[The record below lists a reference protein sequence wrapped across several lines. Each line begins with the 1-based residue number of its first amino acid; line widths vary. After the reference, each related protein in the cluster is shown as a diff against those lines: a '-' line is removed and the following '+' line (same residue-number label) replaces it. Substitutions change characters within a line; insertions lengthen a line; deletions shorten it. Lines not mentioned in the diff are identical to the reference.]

1 MRFEEMKVAEL
12 KQESR
17 NRGLTLESKGHK
29 FTKHELIER
38 LNDYENETDE
48 AWIETKSKTKGEKQ
62 PAPSNE
68 DNEAWVETK
77 GFETETFEEEPVK
90 TEEVKTSTEETEK
103 REFATLEEIEM
114 KYGSRKEQRIYDN
127 VLQVGCMIC
136 YVRFIE
142 TKHGKLL
149 KKLGTA
155 KVVGVNR
162 RKELVRVQTP
172 VGEEKELT
180 FDELIFI
187 RDVNVRTYPK
197 DINSVLYAQR
207 QAVKEYKER
216 TGKKN
221 EYSTDRTE
229 C

>member
-29 FTKHELIER
+29 FTKQELIDR
-38 LNDYENETDE
+38 LNAYENETDE
-48 AWIETKSKTKGEKQ
+48 AR
-62 PAPSNE
+62 
-68 DNEAWVETK
+68 VETK
-77 GFETETFEEEPVK
+77 GFETEKLE
-90 TEEVKTSTEETEK
+90 TEEVKTSTEETEERK
-103 REFATLEEIEM
+103 FATLEEIEM

-142 TKHGKLL
+142 TKRGKLL
-149 KKLGTA
+149 KKLGSA

-162 RKELVRVQTP
+162 KKELVRVQTP

-180 FDELIFI
+180 FDELVFI

-216 TGKKN
+216 TGQKN

-229 C
+229 R

>member
-29 FTKHELIER
+29 FTKQELIDR
-38 LNDYENETDE
+38 LNAYENETNE
-48 AWIETKSKTKGEKQ
+48 AWIETKSKTKVEKQ
-62 PAPSNE
+62 TAPSNE
-68 DNEAWVETK
+68 DDESWVETK
-77 GFETETFEEEPVK
+77 GFETEKLE
-90 TEEVKTSTEETEK
+90 TEEVKTSPEETEERK
-103 REFATLEEIEM
+103 FATLEEIEM
-114 KYGSRKEQRIYDN
+114 KYCSRKEQRIYDN

-149 KKLGTA
+149 KKLGSA

-162 RKELVRVQTP
+162 KKELVRVQTP

-180 FDELIFI
+180 FDELVFI

-216 TGKKN
+216 TGQKN

-229 C
+229 R

>member
-29 FTKHELIER
+29 FTKQELIDR
-38 LNDYENETDE
+38 LNAYENES
-48 AWIETKSKTKGEKQ
+48 IVEKQ
-62 PAPSNE
+62 PEPSIE
-68 DNEAWVETK
+68 DEEAWVKTK
-77 GFETETFEEEPVK
+77 TEIKVEEPVVAEEDK
-90 TEEVKTSTEETEK
+90 TNTEKIEK
-103 REFATLEEIEM
+103 REVATLEEIEM

-162 RKELVRVQTP
+162 KRELVRVQTP

-180 FDELIFI
+180 FDELVFI
-187 RDVNVRTYPK
+187 RDINVRSYPK

-216 TGKKN
+216 TAKKN
-221 EYSTDRTE
+221 EYITDRTE
-229 C
+229 R

>member
-12 KQESR
+12 KQQSR

-29 FTKHELIER
+29 FTKQELIDR
-38 LNDYENETDE
+38 LNAYENETGE
-48 AWIETKSKTKGEKQ
+48 ACVETKSKTKVEKQ

-77 GFETETFEEEPVK
+77 GFETE
-90 TEEVKTSTEETEK
+90 EVKTSTEETEERK
-103 REFATLEEIEM
+103 FATLEEIEM

-162 RKELVRVQTP
+162 KKELVRVQTP

-180 FDELIFI
+180 FDELVFI

-216 TGKKN
+216 TGQKN

-229 C
+229 R

>member
-12 KQESR
+12 KRESR

-29 FTKHELIER
+29 FTKQELVDR
-38 LNDYENETDE
+38 LNAYENES
-48 AWIETKSKTKGEKQ
+48 IVEKQ
-62 PAPSNE
+62 PEPSVDE
-68 DNEAWVETK
+68 DEEAWVETK
-77 GFETETFEEEPVK
+77 TETKVEEPVV
-90 TEEVKTSTEETEK
+90 TEEVKINTEETEK
-103 REFATLEEIEM
+103 REVATLEEIEM

-162 RKELVRVQTP
+162 KRELVRVQTP

-180 FDELIFI
+180 FDELVFI
-187 RDVNVRTYPK
+187 RDINVRTYPK
-197 DINSVLYAQR
+197 DINLVLYAQR

-216 TGKKN
+216 TAKKN
-221 EYSTDRTE
+221 EYITDRAE
-229 C
+229 R

>member
-29 FTKHELIER
+29 FTKQELIDR
-38 LNDYENETDE
+38 LNAYENES
-48 AWIETKSKTKGEKQ
+48 IVEKQ
-62 PAPSNE
+62 SEPSIE
-68 DNEAWVETK
+68 DDEAWVETK
-77 GFETETFEEEPVK
+77 KETKVEEPVVV
-90 TEEVKTSTEETEK
+90 EDVKTNTEETEK
-103 REFATLEEIEM
+103 REVATLEEIEM

-162 RKELVRVQTP
+162 KRELVRVQTP

-180 FDELIFI
+180 FDELVFI
-187 RDVNVRTYPK
+187 RDINVRTYPK

-216 TGKKN
+216 TAKKN
-221 EYSTDRTE
+221 EYITDRAE
-229 C
+229 R

>member
-1 MRFEEMKVAEL
+1 MRFEEMKVADL

-29 FTKHELIER
+29 FTKQELIDR
-38 LNDYENETDE
+38 LNAYENEVV
-48 AWIETKSKTKGEKQ
+48 EKQ
-62 PAPSNE
+62 PESNNE
-68 DNEAWVETK
+68 DNEAWVETYRLVSRK
-77 GFETETFEEEPVK
+77 KEVDKTAVVEETK
-90 TEEVKTSTEETEK
+90 EVKTSIDETEERK
-103 REFATLEEIEM
+103 FATLEEIEM

-216 TGKKN
+216 IGQKN

-229 C
+229 R

>member
-12 KQESR
+12 KQQSR

-29 FTKHELIER
+29 FTKQELIDR
-38 LNDYENETDE
+38 LNAYESEVNEFDE
-48 AWIETKSKTKGEKQ
+48 AWIEEKSKTKVEK
-62 PAPSNE
+62 P
-68 DNEAWVETK
+68 VE
-77 GFETETFEEEPVK
+77 
-90 TEEVKTSTEETEK
+90 TEEVKTSTEEKEERK
-103 REFATLEEIEM
+103 FATLEEIEM
-114 KYGSRKEQRIYDN
+114 KYGTRKEQRIYDN

-149 KKLGTA
+149 KKLGSA

-162 RKELVRVQTP
+162 KKELVRVQTP

-180 FDELIFI
+180 FDELVFI

-207 QAVKEYKER
+207 QAIKEYKER
-216 TGKKN
+216 TGQKN

-229 C
+229 R

>member
-29 FTKHELIER
+29 LTKQELIDR
-38 LNDYENETDE
+38 LNAYENES
-48 AWIETKSKTKGEKQ
+48 IVEKQ
-62 PAPSNE
+62 PEPSIDE
-68 DNEAWVETK
+68 DEEAWAETK
-77 GFETETFEEEPVK
+77 GFETETFEEEA
-90 TEEVKTSTEETEK
+90 KTSTEETEERK
-103 REFATLEEIEM
+103 FATLEEIEM

-142 TKHGKLL
+142 TKHGQLL
-149 KKLGTA
+149 KKLGSA

-162 RKELVRVQTP
+162 KKELVRVQTP
-172 VGEEKELT
+172 IGEEKELT
-180 FDELIFI
+180 FDELVFI

-221 EYSTDRTE
+221 EYSTDRAE
-229 C
+229 R

>member
-29 FTKHELIER
+29 FTKQELIDR
-38 LNDYENETDE
+38 LNDYENE
-48 AWIETKSKTKGEKQ
+48 SVEKQ
-62 PAPSNE
+62 PKPNNE
-68 DNEAWVETK
+68 DDEAWVETK
-77 GFETETFEEEPVK
+77 AETKVEEP
-90 TEEVKTSTEETEK
+90 VKTSTEETKERK
-103 REFATLEEIEM
+103 FATLEEIEM

-127 VLQVGCMIC
+127 VLQVGCMVC

-149 KKLGTA
+149 KKLGSA

-162 RKELVRVQTP
+162 KKELVRVQTP

-180 FDELIFI
+180 FDELVFI

-216 TGKKN
+216 TGQKN

-229 C
+229 R

>member
-29 FTKHELIER
+29 FTRQELIDR
-38 LNDYENETDE
+38 LNAYENE
-48 AWIETKSKTKGEKQ
+48 SVVEKQ
-62 PAPSNE
+62 PKPNIDE
-68 DNEAWVETK
+68 DEEAWAETK
-77 GFETETFEEEPVK
+77 TETKVEEPVV
-90 TEEVKTSTEETEK
+90 TEEVKTDIEETEK
-103 REFATLEEIEM
+103 REVATLEEIEM

-162 RKELVRVQTP
+162 KKELVRVQTP

-180 FDELIFI
+180 FDELVFI

-216 TGKKN
+216 TGHKN
-221 EYSTDRTE
+221 EHITDRTE
-229 C
+229 R

>member
-29 FTKHELIER
+29 FTKQELIDR
-38 LNDYENETDE
+38 LNAYENE
-48 AWIETKSKTKGEKQ
+48 SVVEKQ
-62 PAPSNE
+62 SEPSIDE
-68 DNEAWVETK
+68 DEEAWVETK
-77 GFETETFEEEPVK
+77 TEV
-90 TEEVKTSTEETEK
+90 VKTSTEETEERK
-103 REFATLEEIEM
+103 FATLEEIEM

-142 TKHGKLL
+142 TKHGQLL
-149 KKLGTA
+149 KKLGSA

-162 RKELVRVQTP
+162 KKELVRVQTP

-180 FDELIFI
+180 FDELVFI

-229 C
+229 R

>member
-12 KQESR
+12 KQQSR

-29 FTKHELIER
+29 FTKQELIDR
-38 LNDYENETDE
+38 LNAYENEVNEFDE
-48 AWIETKSKTKGEKQ
+48 AWIETKSKTKVEKQ
-62 PAPSNE
+62 PVPSNE

-77 GFETETFEEEPVK
+77 GFETE
-90 TEEVKTSTEETEK
+90 EVKTSTEETEERK
-103 REFATLEEIEM
+103 FATLEEIEM

-216 TGKKN
+216 TGQKN

-229 C
+229 R

>member
-29 FTKHELIER
+29 FTKQELVDR
-38 LNDYENETDE
+38 LNAYENES
-48 AWIETKSKTKGEKQ
+48 IVEKQ
-62 PAPSNE
+62 PEPSIE
-68 DNEAWVETK
+68 DDEAWVETK
-77 GFETETFEEEPVK
+77 TEVEEPVVA
-90 TEEVKTSTEETEK
+90 EEVKTNTEEAEK
-103 REFATLEEIEM
+103 REVATLEEIEM

-162 RKELVRVQTP
+162 KRELVRVQTP

-180 FDELIFI
+180 FDELVFI
-187 RDVNVRTYPK
+187 RDINVRTYPK

-216 TGKKN
+216 TAKKN
-221 EYSTDRTE
+221 EYVTDRTE
-229 C
+229 R

>member
-29 FTKHELIER
+29 FTKQELIDR
-38 LNDYENETDE
+38 LNAYENEDDK
-48 AWIETKSKTKGEKQ
+48 AL
-62 PAPSNE
+62 
-68 DNEAWVETK
+68 VETK
-77 GFETETFEEEPVK
+77 GLE
-90 TEEVKTSTEETEK
+90 TEEVKTSTEETEERK
-103 REFATLEEIEM
+103 FATLEEIEM

-155 KVVGVNR
+155 KVVSM
-162 RKELVRVQTP
+162 L
-172 VGEEKELT
+172 
-180 FDELIFI
+180 
-187 RDVNVRTYPK
+187 
-197 DINSVLYAQR
+197 
-207 QAVKEYKER
+207 
-216 TGKKN
+216 
-221 EYSTDRTE
+221 
-229 C
+229 

>member
-29 FTKHELIER
+29 FTKQELIDR
-38 LNDYENETDE
+38 LNAYENE
-48 AWIETKSKTKGEKQ
+48 SVEKQ
-62 PAPSNE
+62 PKPNNE
-68 DNEAWVETK
+68 DDEACVETK

-90 TEEVKTSTEETEK
+90 TSTEETEERK
-103 REFATLEEIEM
+103 FATLEEIEM
-114 KYGSRKEQRIYDN
+114 KYGSRKDQRIYDN

-142 TKHGKLL
+142 TKHGQLL
-149 KKLGTA
+149 KKLGSA

-162 RKELVRVQTP
+162 KKELVRVQTP

-180 FDELIFI
+180 FDELVFI

-216 TGKKN
+216 TGQKN

-229 C
+229 R

>member
-29 FTKHELIER
+29 FTKQELIDR
-38 LNDYENETDE
+38 LNAYENES
-48 AWIETKSKTKGEKQ
+48 IVEKQ
-62 PAPSNE
+62 PEPSIDE
-68 DNEAWVETK
+68 DEKAWVET
-77 GFETETFEEEPVK
+77 K
-90 TEEVKTSTEETEK
+90 TEEVKTSTEETEERK
-103 REFATLEEIEM
+103 FATLEEIEM

-149 KKLGTA
+149 KKLGSA

-162 RKELVRVQTP
+162 KKELVRVQTP

-180 FDELIFI
+180 FDELVFI

-216 TGKKN
+216 TGQKN

-229 C
+229 R

>member
-29 FTKHELIER
+29 FTKQELIDR
-38 LNDYENETDE
+38 LNAYENES
-48 AWIETKSKTKGEKQ
+48 IVEKQ
-62 PAPSNE
+62 PEPSIEE
-68 DNEAWVETK
+68 DDEAWVETK
-77 GFETETFEEEPVK
+77 
-90 TEEVKTSTEETEK
+90 TEEIKTNAEETEERK
-103 REFATLEEIEM
+103 FATLEEIEM

-162 RKELVRVQTP
+162 KKELVRVQTP
-172 VGEEKELT
+172 VGEEKELS

-216 TGKKN
+216 TGQKN

-229 C
+229 R

>member
-29 FTKHELIER
+29 FTKQELIDR
-38 LNDYENETDE
+38 LNAYENE
-48 AWIETKSKTKGEKQ
+48 AVEKQ
-62 PAPSNE
+62 SAPSNE
-68 DNEAWVETK
+68 DDESWVETK
-77 GFETETFEEEPVK
+77 RFETETFEEE
-90 TEEVKTSTEETEK
+90 VKTSPEETEERK
-103 REFATLEEIEM
+103 FATLEEIEM
-114 KYGSRKEQRIYDN
+114 KYGSRKKQRIYDN

-149 KKLGTA
+149 KKLGSA

-180 FDELIFI
+180 FDELVFI

-229 C
+229 R

>member
-29 FTKHELIER
+29 FTKQELIDR
-38 LNDYENETDE
+38 LNAYENESVEKQPKPSNEDDE
-48 AWIETKSKTKGEKQ
+48 AWIETKSKTKVEK
-62 PAPSNE
+62 S
-68 DNEAWVETK
+68 VET
-77 GFETETFEEEPVK
+77 EEI
-90 TEEVKTSTEETEK
+90 KTSTEETEERK
-103 REFATLEEIEM
+103 FATLEEIEM

-162 RKELVRVQTP
+162 KKELVRVQTP

-207 QAVKEYKER
+207 QVVKEYKER

-229 C
+229 R

>member
-29 FTKHELIER
+29 FIKQELIDR
-38 LNDYENETDE
+38 LNAYENES
-48 AWIETKSKTKGEKQ
+48 IVEKQ
-62 PAPSNE
+62 PEQSIDE
-68 DNEAWVETK
+68 DEEAWVET
-77 GFETETFEEEPVK
+77 K
-90 TEEVKTSTEETEK
+90 TEEVKTSTEETEERK
-103 REFATLEEIEM
+103 FATLEEIEM

-142 TKHGKLL
+142 TKHGQLL
-149 KKLGTA
+149 KKLGSA

-162 RKELVRVQTP
+162 KKELVRVQTP

-180 FDELIFI
+180 FDELVFI

-216 TGKKN
+216 TGQKN

-229 C
+229 R

>member
-29 FTKHELIER
+29 FTKQELIDR
-38 LNDYENETDE
+38 LNAYENES
-48 AWIETKSKTKGEKQ
+48 IVEKQ
-62 PAPSNE
+62 PEPSIE
-68 DNEAWVETK
+68 DDEAWVETK
-77 GFETETFEEEPVK
+77 KETKVEEPVVVEETK
-90 TEEVKTSTEETEK
+90 TNTEEAEK
-103 REFATLEEIEM
+103 REVATLEEIEM

-162 RKELVRVQTP
+162 KRELVRVQTP

-180 FDELIFI
+180 FDELVFI
-187 RDVNVRTYPK
+187 RDINVRTYPK

-216 TGKKN
+216 TAKKN
-221 EYSTDRTE
+221 EYITDRTE
-229 C
+229 R

>member
-29 FTKHELIER
+29 FTKQELIDR
-38 LNDYENETDE
+38 LNAYENETV
-48 AWIETKSKTKGEKQ
+48 EKQ
-62 PAPSNE
+62 SAPSNE
-68 DNEAWVETK
+68 DDESWVETK
-77 GFETETFEEEPVK
+77 RFETEIFE
-90 TEEVKTSTEETEK
+90 EEVKTSTEETEERK
-103 REFATLEEIEM
+103 FATLEEIEM

-162 RKELVRVQTP
+162 KKELVRVQTP

-180 FDELIFI
+180 FDELVFI

-216 TGKKN
+216 TGQKN

-229 C
+229 R

>member
-29 FTKHELIER
+29 FTKQELIDR
-38 LNDYENETDE
+38 LNAYENETDE
-48 AWIETKSKTKGEKQ
+48 AWTETKSKTKVEKQ

-68 DNEAWVETK
+68 DDEAWVETK
-77 GFETETFEEEPVK
+77 GFETETFEEE
-90 TEEVKTSTEETEK
+90 EVKTSTDGTEERK
-103 REFATLEEIEM
+103 FATLEEIEM

-149 KKLGTA
+149 KKLGSA

-162 RKELVRVQTP
+162 KKELVRVQTP

-180 FDELIFI
+180 FDELVFI

-216 TGKKN
+216 TGQKN

-229 C
+229 R

>member
-12 KQESR
+12 KQQSR

-29 FTKHELIER
+29 FTKQELIDR
-38 LNDYENETDE
+38 LNAYENES
-48 AWIETKSKTKGEKQ
+48 IVEKQ
-62 PAPSNE
+62 PASSNE

-77 GFETETFEEEPVK
+77 GLE
-90 TEEVKTSTEETEK
+90 TEEVKTSTEETEERK
-103 REFATLEEIEM
+103 FATLEEIEM

-172 VGEEKELT
+172 VGEEKELA

-187 RDVNVRTYPK
+187 RDINVRAYPK

-216 TGKKN
+216 TGHKN

-229 C
+229 R

>member
-29 FTKHELIER
+29 FTKQELIDR
-38 LNDYENETDE
+38 LNAYENESIVEKQPEPSNEDDE
-48 AWIETKSKTKGEKQ
+48 AWIETKSKTKAEK
-62 PAPSNE
+62 S
-68 DNEAWVETK
+68 VETK
-77 GFETETFEEEPVK
+77 GIK
-90 TEEVKTSTEETEK
+90 TNTEETEK
-103 REFATLEEIEM
+103 REVATLEEIEM

-149 KKLGTA
+149 KKLGSA

-162 RKELVRVQTP
+162 KKELVRVQTP

-180 FDELIFI
+180 FDELVFI

-216 TGKKN
+216 TAKKN
-221 EYSTDRTE
+221 EYITDRAE
-229 C
+229 R

>member
-12 KQESR
+12 KQQSR

-29 FTKHELIER
+29 FTKQELIDR
-38 LNDYENETDE
+38 LNAYENEVNEFDE
-48 AWIETKSKTKGEKQ
+48 AWIETKSKTKVEKQ

-68 DNEAWVETK
+68 DNEAWVEIK
-77 GFETETFEEEPVK
+77 GLE
-90 TEEVKTSTEETEK
+90 TEEVKTSTEETEERK
-103 REFATLEEIEM
+103 FATLEEIEM

-162 RKELVRVQTP
+162 KKELVRVQTP

-180 FDELIFI
+180 FDELVFI

-216 TGKKN
+216 TGHKD

-229 C
+229 H

>member
-17 NRGLTLESKGHK
+17 NRELTLESKGHK
-29 FTKHELIER
+29 FTKRELIDR
-38 LNDYENETDE
+38 LNAYENEVV
-48 AWIETKSKTKGEKQ
+48 EKQ

-68 DNEAWVETK
+68 DDEAWVETK
-77 GFETETFEEEPVK
+77 SETKVEKLVETKEI
-90 TEEVKTSTEETEK
+90 KTSTEETEERK
-103 REFATLEEIEM
+103 FATLEEIEM

-162 RKELVRVQTP
+162 KKELVRVQTP

-180 FDELIFI
+180 FDELVFI

-216 TGKKN
+216 TGQKN

-229 C
+229 R

>member
-29 FTKHELIER
+29 FTKQELIDR
-38 LNDYENETDE
+38 LNAYENED
-48 AWIETKSKTKGEKQ
+48 
-62 PAPSNE
+62 
-68 DNEAWVETK
+68 DEAWVETK
-77 GFETETFEEEPVK
+77 GFETETFEEE
-90 TEEVKTSTEETEK
+90 EVKTSPEETEERK
-103 REFATLEEIEM
+103 FATLEEIEM

-149 KKLGTA
+149 KKLGSA

-162 RKELVRVQTP
+162 KKELVRVQTP

-180 FDELIFI
+180 FDELVFI

-216 TGKKN
+216 TGQKN

-229 C
+229 R

>member
-29 FTKHELIER
+29 FTKQELIDR
-38 LNDYENETDE
+38 LNAYENES
-48 AWIETKSKTKGEKQ
+48 IVEKQ

-68 DNEAWVETK
+68 DNEACAETK
-77 GFETETFEEEPVK
+77 GFETED
-90 TEEVKTSTEETEK
+90 VKTSTEETEERK
-103 REFATLEEIEM
+103 FATLEEIEM

-180 FDELIFI
+180 FDELVFI

-216 TGKKN
+216 TGHKN

-229 C
+229 H

>member
-29 FTKHELIER
+29 FTKQELIDR

-48 AWIETKSKTKGEKQ
+48 ARIETKSKTKVEKQ

-68 DNEAWVETK
+68 DDEAWVETK
-77 GFETETFEEEPVK
+77 GFETETLE
-90 TEEVKTSTEETEK
+90 TEEVKTNTEEIEERK
-103 REFATLEEIEM
+103 FATLEEIEM

-142 TKHGKLL
+142 TKHGQLL
-149 KKLGTA
+149 KKLGSA
-155 KVVGVNR
+155 KVIGVNR
-162 RKELVRVQTP
+162 KRELVRVQTP

-180 FDELIFI
+180 FDELVFI

-229 C
+229 R

>member
-12 KQESR
+12 KRESR

-29 FTKHELIER
+29 FIKQELIDR
-38 LNDYENETDE
+38 LNAYENES
-48 AWIETKSKTKGEKQ
+48 IVEKQ
-62 PAPSNE
+62 PEPSVDE
-68 DNEAWVETK
+68 DEEAWVETK
-77 GFETETFEEEPVK
+77 AETKVEEPVV
-90 TEEVKTSTEETEK
+90 TEEIKTNTEETEK
-103 REFATLEEIEM
+103 REVATLEEIEM

-162 RKELVRVQTP
+162 KRELVRVQTP

-180 FDELIFI
+180 FDELVFI
-187 RDVNVRTYPK
+187 RDINVRTYPK

-216 TGKKN
+216 TAKKN
-221 EYSTDRTE
+221 EYITDRAE
-229 C
+229 R

>member
-1 MRFEEMKVAEL
+1 MRFEEMKVADL

-17 NRGLTLESKGHK
+17 NRGLKLESKGHK
-29 FTKHELIER
+29 FTKQELIDR
-38 LNDYENETDE
+38 LNAYENETDE
-48 AWIETKSKTKGEKQ
+48 AWVETKIKTKVEKQ

-68 DNEAWVETK
+68 DCEAWVETK
-77 GFETETFEEEPVK
+77 GFETETLE
-90 TEEVKTSTEETEK
+90 TEEVKTSTEETGERK
-103 REFATLEEIEM
+103 FATLEEIEM
-114 KYGSRKEQRIYDN
+114 RYSSRKEQRIYDN

-149 KKLGTA
+149 KKLGSA

-162 RKELVRVQTP
+162 KKELVRVQTP

-216 TGKKN
+216 TGQKN

>member
-29 FTKHELIER
+29 FTKRELIDR
-38 LNDYENETDE
+38 LNAYENETDE
-48 AWIETKSKTKGEKQ
+48 AWIETKSKTKVEKQ

-68 DNEAWVETK
+68 DDESWVETK
-77 GFETETFEEEPVK
+77 GFETEALE
-90 TEEVKTSTEETEK
+90 TEERK
-103 REFATLEEIEM
+103 FATLEEIEM

-142 TKHGKLL
+142 TKHGQLL

-180 FDELIFI
+180 FDELVFI

-216 TGKKN
+216 TGHKD

-229 C
+229 R

>member
-29 FTKHELIER
+29 FTKRELIDR
-38 LNDYENETDE
+38 LNAYENES
-48 AWIETKSKTKGEKQ
+48 IVEKQ
-62 PAPSNE
+62 PEPSIEE
-68 DNEAWVETK
+68 DDEAWVETK
-77 GFETETFEEEPVK
+77 
-90 TEEVKTSTEETEK
+90 TEEIKTSTDGTEERK
-103 REFATLEEIEM
+103 FATLEEIEM

-149 KKLGTA
+149 KKLGSA

-162 RKELVRVQTP
+162 KKELVRVQTP

-180 FDELIFI
+180 FDELVFI

-216 TGKKN
+216 TGQKN

-229 C
+229 R

>member
-29 FTKHELIER
+29 FTKQELIDR
-38 LNDYENETDE
+38 LNAYENETDE
-48 AWIETKSKTKGEKQ
+48 AWIETKSKTKEKQ

-68 DNEAWVETK
+68 DNEAWVETNV
-77 GFETETFEEEPVK
+77 FETETFEEE
-90 TEEVKTSTEETEK
+90 VKTSPEETEERK
-103 REFATLEEIEM
+103 FATLEEIEM

-149 KKLGTA
+149 KKLGSA

-162 RKELVRVQTP
+162 KKELVRVQTP

-180 FDELIFI
+180 FDELVFI

-197 DINSVLYAQR
+197 DINSVLYEQR

-229 C
+229 R

>member
-29 FTKHELIER
+29 FTKQELIDR
-38 LNDYENETDE
+38 LNAYENEVV
-48 AWIETKSKTKGEKQ
+48 EKQ
-62 PAPSNE
+62 PESNNE
-68 DNEAWVETK
+68 DNEAWGEVKSETK
-77 GFETETFEEEPVK
+77 
-90 TEEVKTSTEETEK
+90 EVKTGTDETEERK
-103 REFATLEEIEM
+103 IATLEEIEM

-216 TGKKN
+216 TGQKN

-229 C
+229 R

>member
-12 KQESR
+12 KQQSR

-29 FTKHELIER
+29 FTKQELIDR
-38 LNDYENETDE
+38 LNAYENEVNEFDE
-48 AWIETKSKTKGEKQ
+48 AWIETKSKTKVEKQ

-68 DNEAWVETK
+68 DNEAWVEIK
-77 GFETETFEEEPVK
+77 GFE
-90 TEEVKTSTEETEK
+90 TEEVKTSTEETEERK
-103 REFATLEEIEM
+103 FATLEEIEM

-180 FDELIFI
+180 FDELVFI

-216 TGKKN
+216 TGHKD

-229 C
+229 H

>member
-1 MRFEEMKVAEL
+1 MRFEEMKVADL

-29 FTKHELIER
+29 FTKQELIDR
-38 LNDYENETDE
+38 LNAYENES
-48 AWIETKSKTKGEKQ
+48 IVEKQ
-62 PAPSNE
+62 PEPSIE
-68 DNEAWVETK
+68 DEEAWVETK
-77 GFETETFEEEPVK
+77 AETKVEEPVVA
-90 TEEVKTSTEETEK
+90 EEVKTNTEEAEK
-103 REFATLEEIEM
+103 KEVATLEEIEM

-162 RKELVRVQTP
+162 KRELVRVQTP

-180 FDELIFI
+180 FDELVFI
-187 RDVNVRTYPK
+187 RDINVRTYPK

-216 TGKKN
+216 TAKKN
-221 EYSTDRTE
+221 EYITDRTE
-229 C
+229 R